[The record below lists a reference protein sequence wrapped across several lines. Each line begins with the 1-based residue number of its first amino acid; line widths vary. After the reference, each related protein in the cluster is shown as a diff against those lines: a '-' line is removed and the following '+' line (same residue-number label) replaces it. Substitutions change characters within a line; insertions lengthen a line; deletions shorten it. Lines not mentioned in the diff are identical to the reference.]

1 MLAQKHYSDAILVQD
16 ACNISGVVHSFV
28 RVLELTESELAH
40 RKGGDV
46 LELNR
51 HPLMVMYASKVLS
64 LSKGQ
69 MQARQDL
76 RKLPGWHLK
85 LFVKCLSGGLTTM
98 RELEKTEDYYGTG
111 KGYGLRVDNKL
122 LDGHTLTRWMAVK
135 IAELTHCESLDVFG
149 QAYDACK
156 RVDAETEHEAS
167 HLISEDESLHRVMIP
182 DTPEGAGE
190 DEDGEEEI
198 DWVCEC
204 QGHGLTQALDLK
216 DSDTFV
222 CPFCGS
228 DAITALSAS
237 LRAELKNPGLLAQ
250 VLRQRLPDNVVDVDF
265 PPKAEEG

>member
-64 LSKGQ
+64 LSKGEL
-69 MQARQDL
+69 QARQDL

-98 RELEKTEDYYGTG
+98 RELEKTE
-111 KGYGLRVDNKL
+111 GYGIRVDNKF
-122 LDGHTLTRWMAVK
+122 LDGHALTRWMAVK

-156 RVDAETEHEAS
+156 RVDAETEEEAS
-167 HLISEDESLHRVMIP
+167 HLISEDEGLHRVMIP
-182 DTPEGAGE
+182 DTQAHTEKTLE
-190 DEDGEEEI
+190 DSDSEEV

-204 QGHGLTQALDLK
+204 GAMGTTRMLA
-216 DSDTFV
+216 FV
-222 CPFCGS
+222 ESMSKFCCDQCGS
-228 DAITALSAS
+228 VAITAVSAS
-237 LRAELKNPGLLAQ
+237 LRAELKTPRMLAFALGQ
-250 VLRQRLPDNVVDVDF
+250 LTPED
-265 PPKAEEG
+265 

>member
-64 LSKGQ
+64 LSKGEL
-69 MQARQDL
+69 QARQDL

-98 RELEKTEDYYGTG
+98 RELEKTE
-111 KGYGLRVDNKL
+111 GYGIRVDNKF

-156 RVDAETEHEAS
+156 RVDAETEQEAS

-182 DTPEGAGE
+182 DTPEGVDE
-190 DEDGEEEI
+190 DEDEEEEI

-216 DSDTFV
+216 KGSDTPV

-228 DAITALSAS
+228 DAITAVSAS
-237 LRAELKNPGLLAQ
+237 LRAELKTPKLLAQ
-250 VLRQRLPDNVVDVDF
+250 VLRQRLPDNVIDLDF
-265 PPKAEEG
+265 TAKDEED